1 MPTCLLVEDNDGCR
15 NLATIALGTAGFTVT
30 TAQWGAEALALL
42 AARSFDCAILDI
54 VLPEVSGIE
63 LMQAIRA
70 SSAHD
75 GMPVIGW
82 TAAVEMVA
90 PALAAGMVEVVVK
103 PSRMGDLVGSVVK
116 YIKKSQEATVNG
128 SHPDRV
134 C

>member
-1 MPTCLLVEDNDGCR
+1 VEDNDGCR
-15 NLATIALGTAGFTVT
+15 NLATIALGNAGFTVT
-30 TAQWGAEALALL
+30 TAQRGAEALALL

-54 VLPEVSGIE
+54 LLPEVSGIE
-63 LMQAIRA
+63 LMHAIRA
-70 SSAHD
+70 SAAHD

-103 PSRMGDLVGSVVK
+103 PSRMGDLVSSVVN
-116 YIKKSQEATVNG
+116 YIKRSQEATING
-128 SHPDRV
+128 ARPDRV